1 MLVNESK
8 LQGVN
13 TKELFTR
20 MLSEVPWASLKT
32 FVQANA
38 PLLKLA
44 TIGGHRLEPKHRDR
58 IDKLVLREAE
68 KANFAQAMTNGVFA
82 AWYPV
87 HQELHKKL
95 EDYFHSDAYKEYRQE
110 QKLGED
116 DYVLPEAKFD
126 EFFSID
132 HLQEWRVLLCF
143 SPLKFDDTQAGKI
156 LDDSQGNSRL
166 VSRIKELEERV
177 ATLEKR
183 EQQLAGEADRLRE
196 SQQQAQADAQE
207 SRKALRQ
214 ARTDAEALT
223 VRVDRSLADSRR
235 LKEQL
240 DAAQSSQQSV
250 EQDLRQKLGAECT
263 RLQKDVDR
271 LQQQLA
277 SWQTKYEEQRLQ
289 NKDLEAA
296 IHDARREATRHQDVA
311 AQASA
316 NARHLTGF
324 ADLILQRIDW
334 PKVGASMK
342 LTPRLRLQFNS
353 LIRKLSYEQDRSLT
367 VEGSL
372 AEFWESLMAPERD
385 LIRNIAQS
393 NSLEV
398 MTGGDVAGYWMG
410 LTDSFGDV
418 QISLEARSVIL
429 KMLHEIFYQVIEME
443 DLREPIIPQPKVKP

>member
-13 TKELFTR
+13 TKELFAR
-20 MLSEVPWASLKT
+20 MLGEVPWASLRI

-44 TIGGHRLEPKHRDR
+44 TVGGHRIEPKHRDR

-68 KANFAQAMTNGVFA
+68 KASFSQATTNGIFA

-87 HQELHKKL
+87 HEDLHKRI
-95 EDYFHSDAYKEYRQE
+95 EDYFHSDEYKQFRQE
-110 QKLGED
+110 NNLGED
-116 DYVLPEAKFD
+116 EYVLPDPKFD
-126 EFFSID
+126 EFFTID
-132 HLQEWRVLLCF
+132 HLQEWRILLCF
-143 SPLKFDDTQAGKI
+143 SPLKFSDTQADRI

-166 VSRIKELEERV
+166 LSRIKELEEKV
-177 ATLEKR
+177 AALEKR
-183 EQQLAGEADRLRE
+183 DQQLVGEAERLRE
-196 SQQQAQADAQE
+196 GQQQAQTEAQD

-214 ARTDAEALT
+214 ARTEADALT
-223 VRVDRSLADSRR
+223 VRIDRAQADGRR

-240 DAAQSSQQSV
+240 DTVLAAQQTV
-250 EQDLRQKLGAECT
+250 EQDLRQKLGAECS
-263 RLQKDVDR
+263 RLQKDVER

-277 SWQTKYEEQRLQ
+277 SWQSKYEEQRLQ
-289 NKDLEAA
+289 NKDLDVA
-296 IHDARREATRHQDVA
+296 IHDARREATRQQDVA

-342 LTPRLRLQFNS
+342 LTPRLRIQFNS

-367 VEGSL
+367 VEGTL
-372 AEFWESLMAPERD
+372 AEFWESLLAPERD
-385 LIRNIAQS
+385 LIKNIAQS

-398 MTGGDVAGYWMG
+398 MTGNVEDYWLG

-443 DLREPIIPQPKVKP
+443 DLREPIIPQPKGKP

>member
-1 MLVNESK
+1 ML
-8 LQGVN
+8 G
-13 TKELFTR
+13 
-20 MLSEVPWASLKT
+20 EVPWASLKT

-44 TIGGHRLEPKHRDR
+44 TIGGHRIEPKHRER

-68 KANFAQAMTNGVFA
+68 KANFSQAVTNGIFA

-87 HQELHKKL
+87 HQDLHKRI
-95 EDYFHSDAYKEYRQE
+95 EDYFHAEEYKQYRQE
-110 QKLGED
+110 QSLGED
-116 DYVLPEAKFD
+116 EYVLPDPKFD
-126 EFFSID
+126 EFFSLD

-143 SPLKFDDTQAGKI
+143 SPLKFSDTQADRI
-156 LDDSQGNSRL
+156 LDDSQGNSTL
-166 VSRIKELEERV
+166 LARIKELEEKAV
-177 ATLEKR
+177 ALEKR

-196 SQQQAQADAQE
+196 SQQQAQAEAQE

-214 ARTDAEALT
+214 ARTDAEALAL
-223 VRVDRSLADSRR
+223 RVERTQADGRR

-240 DAAQSSQQSV
+240 DAALAAQQTI
-250 EQDLRQKLGAECT
+250 EQDLRQKLGAECV
-263 RLQKDVDR
+263 RLQKDIER

-277 SWQTKYEEQRLQ
+277 SWQARYEEQRLQ
-289 NKDLEAA
+289 NKDLEVA

-311 AQASA
+311 TQAAAS
-316 NARHLTGF
+316 ARHLTGF

-367 VEGSL
+367 IEGTL
-372 AEFWESLMAPERD
+372 AEFWESLLAPERE

-398 MTGGDVAGYWMG
+398 MTGDVEGYWMG

-443 DLREPIIPQPKVKP
+443 DLREPIIPQPKAKP